1 MQFVTDNRFCGK
13 PSDAMVKGQKKHRG
27 APFYAGDA
35 STLAHAKVDL
45 EGFEPSSERFD
56 HTLSTRLFQT
66 LVFVHRQDLNHQPI
80 PYPLKLRL
88 RTEAFSRLF
97 PTVLHRYIKE
107 IRKKSP

>member
-45 EGFEPSSERFD
+45 EGLPRRLTSSSSPNLYCCYFIFISRFVICK
-56 HTLSTRLFQT
+56 TPFAVLFHGAVP
-66 LVFVHRQDLNHQPI
+66 LVL
-80 PYPLKLRL
+80 
-88 RTEAFSRLF
+88 E
-97 PTVLHRYIKE
+97 
-107 IRKKSP
+107 